1 MCLTLEG
8 RVVEVRGRSAVVD
21 FGGPRRKVSAEFL
34 KPKPNDRVAV
44 FNDFIIEI
52 IKG

>member
-8 RVVEVRGRSAVVD
+8 RVVDVKGKSAMVD
-21 FGGPRRKVSAEFL
+21 FGGTMRKVSAEFL
-34 KPKPNDRVAV
+34 KPKPEDRVTV